1 MTGGVVHQAGEGER
15 HPLGPGSST
24 TLKATADATAGRF
37 FLSEN
42 DVAPGFPGPPPHVH
56 DELVDSFYV
65 LEGTLTVI
73 VGHEEF
79 ELGPGGFACAQPG
92 TRHTFAN
99 RSESR
104 VRFLNI
110 NAPGGFEHYMR
121 ELAAAASVGALTSE
135 RLGEIASRYDVRV
148 VD

>member
-1 MTGGVVHQAGEGER
+1 MDGVVYQAGEGEC
-15 HPLGPGSST
+15 HGLGPASST
-24 TLKATADATAGRF
+24 TIKATTEATAGRF

-42 DVAPGFPGPPPHVH
+42 DVEAGFPGPPPHVH

-65 LEGTLTVI
+65 LEGTLTVV

-79 ELGPGGFACAQPG
+79 ELGPGGFACAPPG

-99 RSESR
+99 RSGER

-110 NAPGGFEHYMR
+110 NAPGGFEYYMR
-121 ELAAAASVGALTSE
+121 ELAAAAGAGAMTTE
-135 RLGEIASRYDVRV
+135 RMGEIASRYDVRV

>member
-1 MTGGVVHQAGEGER
+1 MTGVHQAGEGER
-15 HPLGPGSST
+15 HPLGPSSST
-24 TLKATADATAGRF
+24 TIKATTEATAGRF

-42 DVAPGFPGPPPHVH
+42 DIAPGFPGPPPHVH

-65 LEGTLTVI
+65 LEGTLTVV

-79 ELGPGGFACAQPG
+79 ELGPGGFACALPG

-99 RSESR
+99 RSDGR

-121 ELAAAASVGALTSE
+121 ELAAAASAGAMTRE
-135 RLGEIASRYDVRV
+135 RMGEIASRYDVRV

>member
-1 MTGGVVHQAGEGER
+1 MGDGVAYQAGEGER
-15 HPLGPGSST
+15 HPLGAGSST
-24 TLKATADATAGRF
+24 TIKATAEATAGRF

-42 DVAPGFPGPPPHVH
+42 DIAPGFPGPPPHVH

-65 LEGTLTVI
+65 LEGTLTVV
-73 VGHEEF
+73 VGHHEI
-79 ELGPGGFACAQPG
+79 ELGPGGFACALPG
-92 TRHTFAN
+92 TRHTFSN
-99 RSESR
+99 RSGAR

-121 ELAAAASVGALTSE
+121 ELAGAASTGAMTSE
-135 RLGEIASRYDVRV
+135 RIGEIASRYDVRV